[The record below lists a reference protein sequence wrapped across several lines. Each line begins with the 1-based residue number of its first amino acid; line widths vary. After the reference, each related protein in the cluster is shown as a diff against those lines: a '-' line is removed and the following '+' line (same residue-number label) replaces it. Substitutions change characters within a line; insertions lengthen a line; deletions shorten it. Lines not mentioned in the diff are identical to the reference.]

1 MRSWQPNIIVW
12 SGKRAA
18 LMYSSRGH
26 CTWKTLASPD
36 INHADW
42 DQKAL
47 QERGK
52 HTHWHENRK
61 HFGKHKPLQE
71 VLMRAAQRKGGMR
84 WASDSW
90 RIRETMR
97 GKWNFYSK
105 LSGKTLKNTK
115 QMSDMVQCIWFV
127 SHSGYHLEHGL
138 EKSRSGYPVRG
149 PLSQPGQQW
158 KWLGQR

>member
-1 MRSWQPNIIVW
+1 MGRKWTVKKQNPNKYVIQIITYAMRVKKCALRVRSWQPNIIVW

-36 INHADW
+36 INQADW

-71 VLMRAAQRKGGMR
+71 VLMRAA
-84 WASDSW
+84 
-90 RIRETMR
+90 
-97 GKWNFYSK
+97 
-105 LSGKTLKNTK
+105 
-115 QMSDMVQCIWFV
+115 
-127 SHSGYHLEHGL
+127 
-138 EKSRSGYPVRG
+138 
-149 PLSQPGQQW
+149 
-158 KWLGQR
+158 